1 MICSNALGAFSRE
14 LQAGADKASKGSVA
28 PPSQISALPSQ
39 TSSVMTVEE
48 VIGQVRLRVYDQV
61 VVTAAVPP
69 EPSLTATGLPESGQ
83 GSELGS
89 GSAGMGESGFVVRYG
104 RDATASMTTSTGA
117 HSEHDTTLM
126 LSESSLGDGT
136 DHVSGGGCS
145 SSSDSSSSSSGGVVI
160 EGSDVCTWSVS
171 QQDYTEL
178 VYLCKYATTTQPPS
192 PAVPS
197 LSNSDSGGG
206 GSGVGSSS
214 DGGGGLL
221 QSSSLHVPQL
231 ALLVMNEPNPE
242 TAGDRPTPPRIPAH
256 NTLNH
261 ILSYH
266 LSHILLISSALT

>member
-160 EGSDVCTWSVS
+160 ESSDVCTWSVS

-178 VYLCKYATTTQPPS
+178 VYLCKYATTTQPPA
-192 PAVPS
+192 PAILS

-206 GSGVGSSS
+206 SSGVGSSS
-214 DGGGGLL
+214 SDGGGGGLL
-221 QSSSLHVPQL
+221 QSSSVHVPQL

-242 TAGDRPTPPRIPAH
+242 TAGDRPRIPAH

>member
-117 HSEHDTTLM
+117 HTEHDTTLM

-136 DHVSGGGCS
+136 DHVSVGDGS
-145 SSSDSSSSSSGGVVI
+145 SSSDSSSSSRGGVVI

-178 VYLCKYATTTQPPS
+178 VYLCKYATTTQPPA
-192 PAVPS
+192 PAILS

-206 GSGVGSSS
+206 SSGVGSSS
-214 DGGGGLL
+214 SDGGGGGLL
-221 QSSSLHVPQL
+221 QSSSVHVPQL

-242 TAGDRPTPPRIPAH
+242 TAGDRPRIPAH

>member
-14 LQAGADKASKGSVA
+14 LQAGADKASKGSGA
-28 PPSQISALPSQ
+28 QPSQISALPSQ
-39 TSSVMTVEE
+39 TSSVMAVEE

-61 VVTAAVPP
+61 AVTAAVPP

-117 HSEHDTTLM
+117 HTEHDTTLM

-136 DHVSGGGCS
+136 DHVSVGDGS
-145 SSSDSSSSSSGGVVI
+145 SSSDSSSSSRGGVVI

-178 VYLCKYATTTQPPS
+178 VYLCKYATTTQPPA
-192 PAVPS
+192 PAILS

-206 GSGVGSSS
+206 SSGVGSSS
-214 DGGGGLL
+214 SDGGGGGLL
-221 QSSSLHVPQL
+221 QSSSVHVPQL

-242 TAGDRPTPPRIPAH
+242 TAGDRPRIPAH